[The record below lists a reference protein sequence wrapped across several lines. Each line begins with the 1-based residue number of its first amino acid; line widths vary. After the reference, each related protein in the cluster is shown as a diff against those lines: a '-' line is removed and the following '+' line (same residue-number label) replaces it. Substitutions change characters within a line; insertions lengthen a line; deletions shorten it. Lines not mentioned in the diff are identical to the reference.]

1 MIFEKAYA
9 KINLALEV
17 MDSREDGFHEIKT
30 IMMPLELH
38 DEIKLS
44 ISEADEIVSN
54 VNIKQ
59 NSITDALNL
68 FRNKTNINTKVRIEL
83 SKRIPISAGLAGG
96 SADSAAAIRGLNR
109 LFNTKLTNDEM
120 KSIAMELGSDIP
132 YCIDQSLST
141 CTGRG
146 EIVNTIDMN
155 YSKYPIIII
164 KPKFGMSTKIVYQ
177 NYVYE
182 AHNYEKNYENII
194 NGLKDNDVSLI
205 KENIFN
211 DLSKTSD
218 LLNKDLLDIKNNLKD
233 NGITFYQSGSGP
245 SLFIFNNTE
254 NDYQIIK
261 GLLKNKCRIIKTRLR

>member
-30 IMMPLELH
+30 IMIPLELH

-68 FRNKTNINTKVRIEL
+68 FRNKTNINTKVSIEL

-96 SADSAAAIRGLNR
+96 SADSAATIRGLNR

-132 YCIDQSLST
+132 YCIDQSLSI
-141 CTGRG
+141 CSGRG
-146 EIVNTIDMN
+146 EIVETIGIN
-155 YSKYPIIII
+155 YIKYPIIII
-164 KPKFGMSTKIVYQ
+164 KPKFGMSTRIVYQ

-182 AHNYEKNYENII
+182 AHNYKNNYENII
-194 NGLKDNDVSLI
+194 NGLKNNDVSVI

-218 LLNKDLLDIKNNLKD
+218 SLNKDLLDIKNTLKD